1 VDTYVGTQHT
11 TGTYEGVYGLTVD
24 HTTNYFNIADVSSY
38 SIGGDFN
45 YVGNLTAASPQFQ
58 NMNITDPAPLAVT
71 PLMLEVPGDAAV
83 VELYFE
89 GYLPPVVFAA
99 SSGCQAVA
107 GATTY
112 QLIQLDDGLT
122 ENYGT
127 ITVNRGQSDWTF
139 SNFDLL
145 QIDGTDNKP
154 AALNPGACAQSAE
167 GFATTIPVTVLG
179 LPLTYTVAISPNGYL
194 IMDRDEGEAP
204 TVVRSANVPLQPL
217 DITQGTLAATNYAF
231 NFVNGVIT
239 IVAGTTQTIT
249 FPQVPPQTY
258 GVGPISLLGSSTS
271 GFPVSYKVAG
281 AATISGS
288 TLNILGAGMVTV
300 TASQPGQGVYSAASP
315 VVQTITIAPAV
326 LTAMANSVSR
336 VDNVANPALTATLTG
351 FVNGDTSSSVGGSP
365 NFTTTAVPG
374 SPVGTYP
381 INITQGGLAGTN
393 YTIAVVPGTLTVT
406 SGGPSQDFSVT
417 ANPQIITVSPGQTQ
431 QTTLS
436 LTPIN
441 YFLGSVTLSCNNLP
455 ANVTCIFSPTG
466 FNVDGTGNIPNYVTL
481 TINTNS
487 STPIVGQLKT
497 PNSGLTATRTF
508 VCFLF
513 PAGVVFLFLPVGR
526 RRLNSAVKLLLVCML
541 LSGMAGLG
549 GCGGHSSGGQSGIA
563 APGTSTFTVMET
575 GTSSNATTPVTH
587 TLQLTLT
594 VVGPQ

>member
-1 VDTYVGTQHT
+1 MKIGIAWMPGSASMLLLCACLSGCVGKGNDNTTIPVSTQVDTYVGTQHT
-11 TGTYEGVYGLTVD
+11 TGTYEGVYSLTVD

-217 DITQGTLAATNYAF
+217 DITQGTLAATDLRCRPHQPPGKFDLWVPGELQGCGSCNHLRFDAEHPRRG
-231 NFVNGVIT
+231 NGDGDGQS
-239 IVAGTTQTIT
+239 AGT
-249 FPQVPPQTY
+249 
-258 GVGPISLLGSSTS
+258 
-271 GFPVSYKVAG
+271 
-281 AATISGS
+281 
-288 TLNILGAGMVTV
+288 
-300 TASQPGQGVYSAASP
+300 
-315 VVQTITIAPAV
+315 
-326 LTAMANSVSR
+326 
-336 VDNVANPALTATLTG
+336 
-351 FVNGDTSSSVGGSP
+351 
-365 NFTTTAVPG
+365 
-374 SPVGTYP
+374 
-381 INITQGGLAGTN
+381 
-393 YTIAVVPGTLTVT
+393 
-406 SGGPSQDFSVT
+406 
-417 ANPQIITVSPGQTQ
+417 
-431 QTTLS
+431 
-436 LTPIN
+436 
-441 YFLGSVTLSCNNLP
+441 
-455 ANVTCIFSPTG
+455 
-466 FNVDGTGNIPNYVTL
+466 
-481 TINTNS
+481 
-487 STPIVGQLKT
+487 
-497 PNSGLTATRTF
+497 
-508 VCFLF
+508 
-513 PAGVVFLFLPVGR
+513 
-526 RRLNSAVKLLLVCML
+526 RRLLRSVARCTNDHHRSRGAD
-541 LSGMAGLG
+541 GD
-549 GCGGHSSGGQSGIA
+549 GQ
-563 APGTSTFTVMET
+563 
-575 GTSSNATTPVTH
+575 
-587 TLQLTLT
+587 
-594 VVGPQ
+594 